1 MRLTESKLRRIIR
14 RAILERMGS
23 PAGVSYEGTS
33 ELQLLRD
40 AFDDQALRP
49 EDVRHLTYRIGYGRG
64 ETIEIV
70 DNVIHA
76 GHPPVVVDTGA
87 ARIAGTTTLAI
98 LDMLEALG
106 ARRV

>member
-1 MRLTESKLRRIIR
+1 MRLTESGLRRIIR

-23 PAGVSYEGTS
+23 QAAVSYEGTP

-40 AFDDQALRP
+40 AFDDPALMP
-49 EDVRHLTYRIGYGRG
+49 EDVRHLTFRIGYDRG

-70 DNVIHA
+70 DSVIHA
-76 GHPPVVVDTGA
+76 GHPPVVVDTGT